1 MRRAKAATWET
12 DAMADWN
19 AAFGSN
25 RISAFRRAAGSA
37 LRLALCANLL
47 PM

>member
-19 AAFGSN
+19 AAFGRK
-25 RISAFRRAAGSA
+25 RISAPTDDCEMA
-37 LRLALCANLL
+37 
-47 PM
+47 